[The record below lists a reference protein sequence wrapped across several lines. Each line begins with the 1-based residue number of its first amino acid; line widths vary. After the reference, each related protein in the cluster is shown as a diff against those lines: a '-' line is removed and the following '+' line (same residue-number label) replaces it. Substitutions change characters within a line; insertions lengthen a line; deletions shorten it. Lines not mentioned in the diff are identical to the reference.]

1 MFLGSWWNP
10 FSWGEDILNGI
21 VSFFY
26 GMLLALD
33 AIIYSF
39 ISYVYQIFLALA
51 QGGDIL
57 NGDAVEGLVNRIYII
72 IGVIMLFIIAY
83 SLLKAM
89 INLDDLT
96 KGKQSP
102 VNIIKDVIISVV
114 LIAILPT
121 LFDFAFAF
129 QNSLLINNT
138 IGKIIVGNHGD
149 EDPAETIRMGGYEMA
164 AGIFT
169 AFLHANE
176 NYCNSLIEE
185 ANEKSED
192 GTPCK
197 RITIT
202 VDGNDKT
209 FGELWELARENTTF
223 WKLMGLGPKIV
234 SGEVSY
240 YFIISPIAGIC
251 VVFVLLS
258 YCLEMALRLVK
269 LAVYELIAPIP
280 ILARIIPN
288 DQAKKVFSNWV
299 KATVTTFVEVFI
311 RIAILYFAVLLI
323 KTISGSIRTFFGPLF
338 SGSARLD
345 ILLLAQALIIIGIVL
360 FVKQAPEIIKEIT
373 GLDGGKYNPLT
384 SAKQGLSLI
393 AGGIAG
399 GSPVA
404 AFRAWEQAGKA
415 KDFLDFTAIGNQYKR
430 KQAAKEAQAQGA
442 TRKDRIGDS
451 FRKRF
456 GFDTKLGRSD
466 RYLERGLDM
475 EGNARK
481 FINDT
486 GGEIVLY
493 NDDGSILKVI
503 GVGEEVTLDEQTIN
517 SLANKKDKN
526 ASAISAIE
534 EEKRH
539 TTEGQALNK
548 KHFDTWAS
556 MKKEADDKINDGDN
570 NVYGSFYEL
579 YKDADG
585 KWQRKLDA
593 NGQAIVLH
601 DIGSSEPIYEVYKDA
616 DGQWQHKLD
625 ENGQKIVIDTT
636 PGQALENM
644 NYAALLKY
652 TQAREAQGASP
663 QELEQLQANLKM
675 VHDELRNKFLSREAA
690 AHRGRTSELT
700 TQFLVNYKEN
710 GIFDASTGQQ
720 FWLDFG
726 GDIGMDVD
734 KLVAEGRM
742 AEIFTTSKNVKRV
755 RKDGTE
761 YKEEGI
767 RAEGAGIDI
776 TVKHQNDIIGG
787 MLEEFEIKKAKFD
800 DETKR
805 IDRMNKQLEEAKT
818 ELKSSATYQKYKA
831 SDTANKI
838 NDSGK
843 N

>member
-1 MFLGSWWNP
+1 MFLGSWWNT

-57 NGDAVEGLVNRIYII
+57 NGEAVEGLVNRIYII

-138 IGKIIVGNHGD
+138 IGKIIVGNHGGD
-149 EDPAETIRMGGYEMA
+149 DPSETIRMGGYEMA

-176 NYCNSLIEE
+176 TYCNSLTEE
-185 ANEKSED
+185 QNQKGED
-192 GTPCK
+192 GSACK
-197 RITIT
+197 TITIS
-202 VDGNDKT
+202 VDGNDRT

-240 YFIISPIAGIC
+240 YFIISPIAGIF

-258 YCLEMALRLVK
+258 YCLDMALRLVK

-323 KTISGSIRTFFGPLF
+323 KTISGSIGTFFGPLF

-404 AFRAWEQAGKA
+404 AFRAWEQAGKT

-475 EGNARK
+475 EGNAHK
-481 FINDT
+481 LENDS
-486 GGEIVLY
+486 GQAIYALDENGKKIPIY
-493 NDDGSILKVI
+493 QKNADGSYVLDASGNKVQAFTTDSKGNRILLFEEII
-503 GVGEEVTLDEQTIN
+503 GKNEKYEATEQMMNTLQNLSDQIALFEGRIKENMRHVEEG
-517 SLANKKDKN
+517 K
-526 ASAISAIE
+526 
-534 EEKRH
+534 
-539 TTEGQALNK
+539 ALNQTY
-548 KHFDTWAS
+548 FDTWS
-556 MKKEADDKINDGDN
+556 NMKKEADDKINDGN
-570 NVYGSFYEL
+570 NDVFGAFYEVE
-579 YKDADG
+579 KDATG
-585 KWQRKLDA
+585 RWQYKLDSA
-593 NGQAIVLH
+593 
-601 DIGSSEPIYEVYKDA
+601 
-616 DGQWQHKLD
+616 
-625 ENGQKIVIDTT
+625 GQKIVLKDADS
-636 PGQALENM
+636 GQALENM

-675 VHDELRNKFLSREAA
+675 AHDDIRDRFLSREAQ
-690 AHRGRTSELT
+690 AHRGRTSQLT
-700 TQFLVNYKEN
+700 TEFLENYQAN
-710 GIFDASTGQQ
+710 GIYDAETGEQ
-720 FWLDFG
+720 FWFD
-726 GDIGMDVD
+726 MDVKD
-734 KLVAEGRM
+734 MVESGRM
-742 AEIFTTSKNVKRV
+742 SEIFTAKNVARI
-755 RKDGTE
+755 RKDGTA
-761 YKEEGI
+761 YTGTGTTQLTGKGM
-767 RAEGAGIDI
+767 DI
-776 TVKHQNDIIGG
+776 TVKEQSDRIGG
-787 MLEEFEIKKAKFD
+787 LIQQFKNELAPLEDEKKS
-800 DETKR
+800 
-805 IDRMNKQLEEAKT
+805 IDRQKQQMEEKKT
-818 ELKSSATYQKYKA
+818 IAKSSTTYQRYKA